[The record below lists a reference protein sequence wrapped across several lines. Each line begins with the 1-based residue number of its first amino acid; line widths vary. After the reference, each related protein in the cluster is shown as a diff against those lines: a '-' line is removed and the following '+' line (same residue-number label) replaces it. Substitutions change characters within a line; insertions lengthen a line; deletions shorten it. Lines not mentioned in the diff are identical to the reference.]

1 MTEPHIPAIVMS
13 LAQKVGKKPMEW
25 KEYPDRVVIIFTNG
39 QKMVFDRQELSPT
52 MSEYDL
58 TPAKKPAAQKSTIKN
73 QKSKMK

>member
-58 TPAKKPAAQKSTIKN
+58 TPPALALSGAKKPAALPAKK
-73 QKSKMK
+73 K